1 MKNYLKKDGTLEKKF
16 KVYLNKL
23 RTEYGTIPVLSN
35 NQKVNRKTKVY
46 YAERSIGDGTE
57 SVFFIVRPKDA
68 ELLKSNGFSI
78 QSIDVPKGYYPVAVG
93 YSSGIEL
100 EVRSY

>member
-1 MKNYLKKDGTLEKKF
+1 MAKKI
-16 KVYLNKL
+16 KVYLNKMK
-23 RTEYGTIPVLSN
+23 TEFATIPVLSN
-35 NQKVNRKTKVY
+35 NQKVNRKTTVY
-46 YAERSIGDGTE
+46 YAERSIGGGRE
-57 SVFFIVRPKDA
+57 SVFFIIRPKDV

-93 YSSGIEL
+93 YSSGTKL